1 MGRGAEDG
9 WRCDVSR
16 AVIHF
21 GRGVS
26 TRSLEVELDPIME
39 PRRIV
44 LAVVLMAA
52 VLVVTPFLFP
62 TPKPVP
68 GAAIAGDSLR
78 RADSAAARTTDS
90 TAASSATPTA
100 ATTASASPTMQARPD
115 SAGAA
120 AAAPAAAT
128 STVAMP
134 MVPVDTTAVTTSRA
148 VYRTTNRG
156 ARLIGAEM
164 TQYAAL
170 KDRGRTKA
178 GPVELAT
185 ATDALIGFSLVMPG
199 DTVRLDKQVFRTS
212 KSEENG
218 RTVVRYDATV
228 AAHAVSITYSFLP
241 DSYRVNVAT
250 QVTTNGAAPT
260 GSAFLLVDLPSA
272 FRSNEADTTEDHT
285 HLAYAYKPD
294 QQSAKGIAFRSVDPG
309 ERKIVSGPLTWAVAK
324 NKYFLLGMLVPKGQT
339 GFAELDV
346 TGGVRTGKQAT
357 RALATA
363 VVPLDKGTAA
373 FELYVGPQ
381 EFKRLVAM
389 GREFETSNPYGG
401 WLQGIVQPFATI
413 VIKLLLFM
421 KATLGVSY
429 GWILVLFGIAVRI
442 ILWPLN
448 QKAMRSS
455 MAMQR
460 IQPEMQ
466 ALQTKYKGDPQKL
479 QSEMMAL
486 YKAHGMSPFSSL
498 SGCLPMLIPLP
509 VFFALFFVFQ
519 NTIEFRGVSFLWL
532 PDISVKDPF
541 FVLPVLVAIT
551 AMALSWIGMKGVK
564 ANEQQK
570 MMMYLMPAMMLF
582 IFFSMA
588 SGLNLYYFVQNLASL
603 PQQWLISRERGRAAP
618 VVQG

>member
-1 MGRGAEDG
+1 
-9 WRCDVSR
+9 
-16 AVIHF
+16 
-21 GRGVS
+21 
-26 TRSLEVELDPIME
+26 ME
-39 PRRIV
+39 PRRII

-68 GAAIAGDSLR
+68 GATAAGDSLVKV
-78 RADSAAARTTDS
+78 DSALRPKFDSSAATPAPTT
-90 TAASSATPTA
+90 ASSMSATPTD
-100 ATTASASPTMQARPD
+100 TTN
-115 SAGAA
+115 
-120 AAAPAAAT
+120 PAAAT
-128 STVAMP
+128 VAAATVAAT
-134 MVPVDTTAVTTSRA
+134 VPVDTTAVTTSRA

-156 ARLIGAEM
+156 AKLIGAEM
-164 TQYAAL
+164 SQYAAL

-178 GPVELAT
+178 GPVELANG
-185 ATDALIGFSLVMPG
+185 ADALLSFKLVMPG
-199 DTVRLDKQVFRTS
+199 DTVALDKQIFRTT
-212 KSEENG
+212 KSDENG
-218 RTVVRYDATV
+218 QTVVHYDATI
-228 AAHAVSITYSFLP
+228 AAHAVRISYSFLP
-241 DSYRVNVAT
+241 DSYRVNVSA
-250 QVTTNGAAPT
+250 QVTTNGAAPSAT
-260 GSAFLLVDLPSA
+260 AFLLVDLPPA
-272 FRSNEADTTEDHT
+272 FRSSESDTTEDHT

-294 QQSAKGIAFRSVDPG
+294 VQSAKGIAFRSVDPG
-309 ERKIVSGPLTWAVAK
+309 ERKIVAGPLTWAVAK
-324 NKYFLLGMLVPKGQT
+324 NKYFLVGLLVPKGKA

-357 RALATA
+357 RAQATA
-363 VVPLDKGTAA
+363 VVPLTNGATAL
-373 FELYVGPQ
+373 ELYVGPQ

-401 WLQGIVQPFATI
+401 WLQGVVQPFATI
-413 VIKLLLFM
+413 VIKLLLWM
-421 KATLGVSY
+421 KATLGLGY
-429 GWILVLFGIAVRI
+429 GWILVIFGIAVRV

-466 ALQTKYKGDPQKL
+466 ALQAKYKSDPQKL

-486 YKAHGMSPFSSL
+486 YKSHGMSPFSSL

-551 AMALSWIGMKGVK
+551 AMTLSWIGMKGVK

-603 PQQWLISRERGRAAP
+603 PQQWLISRERGRATP